1 MTMRTRLLSHFSAL
15 SLGVCAAALAVAAPA
30 QARDRDS
37 DAASDM
43 SARLSDPRNQ
53 IAVTAMLTAI
63 SEAVLDMRLDP
74 FVRAMRSVDP
84 AAAGDLPPDARVR
97 DIGGESART
106 LPGDIGRTVPRAMG
120 AASGMAGAV
129 GDMLPQLREMGERVR
144 ESIPR
149 Y

>member
-1 MTMRTRLLSHFSAL
+1 MTMRTRISAL
-15 SLGVCAAALAVAAPA
+15 GLGVCAAALALAAPV
-30 QARDRDS
+30 QARENDSRDS
-37 DAASDM
+37 DAADV

-53 IAVTAMLTAI
+53 IAVTAMLTAL

-74 FVRAMRSVDP
+74 FVRAMRTVDP
-84 AAAGDLPPDARVR
+84 GAAGDLPPDARVR
-97 DIGGESART
+97 DIGGERART
-106 LPGDIGRTVPRAMG
+106 LPGEIGRNVPRAMG